1 MTYISTR
8 NLRTLAI
15 SSLALIVLLILACG
29 TAGQPAQPVQQAEP
43 QVIEKEVVK
52 EVEVTREVQVQV
64 ETEKIVEVEKVVEKE
79 VPIEKVV
86 FATPVAGVYQT
97 ERPEW
102 VSIGADHHY
111 NGDFVFVHRAN
122 PGFLDVHYGA
132 SSTTTLLPSGP
143 RFNQLLMYNP
153 REPKEIVGDLAQ
165 SWEIKDGG
173 KNFVFRLHDA
183 NWHDG
188 TPVTADD
195 IVWSLNRMAQPDVTR
210 GRVTAIR
217 TFYEH
222 GSAVAVDDKTV
233 LMPLKFPSSTAL
245 GWLAVDYYK
254 IYPQALESV
263 SQDDFNCCFK
273 NTFGSGP
280 WKFRSWKKGD
290 SYEFDRNN
298 DYFKDPM
305 PYADGM
311 KVFIITDYARRLA
324 TLKTQQ
330 VMGRY
335 NMGGILLADVEQVQK
350 ETGGKMRVLKGGAA
364 GVYGFWFHWNR
375 PPLDDPKVRKAI
387 YLALDRHEIAEI
399 SQGGAAL
406 TGNFFPPGYALSEE
420 EVMALPGFRVSA
432 EGLKHPDDLVEAKR
446 LLAEAGYPDGFKL
459 TYNVDQSKF
468 SRTNSELMADQLKKN
483 LNIDVELQVADRA
496 TFYAQLRDGTHDFSQ
511 IGTGLYFKEPETVLA
526 QWYFLDTLRNPHNWS
541 HPRVTEL
548 MDLQGKELDSEVRRE
563 YFREMAE
570 ILNEGEGH
578 WVPLYW
584 TASSGIIDYRMQNM
598 RPPYHPHTIWT
609 WEHVWWDPDAELLG
623 PDAPP
628 IE

>member
-1 MTYISTR
+1 MTYMRTR
-8 NLRTLAI
+8 NLRALAI
-15 SSLALIVLLILACG
+15 TSLTLVVLLIIACG
-29 TAGQPAQPVQQAEP
+29 TAGQPVQQAEP
-43 QVIEKEVVK
+43 RVVEKEVVK
-52 EVEVTREVQVQV
+52 EVEVTREVQVEV
-64 ETEKIVEVEKVVEKE
+64 EKEKIVEVEKVVEKE

-86 FATPVAGVYQT
+86 FATPVAGVHQT
-97 ERPEW
+97 ERPDW

-132 SSTTTLLPSGP
+132 SLTTTLLPSGP

-153 REPKEIVGDLAQ
+153 REPKEIIGDLAQ

-173 KNFVFRLHDA
+173 KNFLFRLNDA

-188 TPVTADD
+188 TPVTAED

-217 TFYEH
+217 SFYEYQT
-222 GSAVAVDDKTV
+222 AVAVDDKTV

-254 IYPQALESV
+254 MYPKALESV

-290 SYEFDRNN
+290 SYEYDRND

-335 NMGGILLADVEQVQK
+335 GLGGILLADAEQVQR
-350 ETGGKMRVLKGGAA
+350 ETGGKMRVLKGGASA
-364 GVYGFWFHWNR
+364 VYGFWFHWNR
-375 PPLDDPKVRKAI
+375 PPLDDPRVRKAI
-387 YLALDRHEIAEI
+387 YLAVDRHEIAEI
-399 SQGGAAL
+399 SQGGSAL
-406 TGNFFPPGYALSEE
+406 VGNFFPPGYALSEE
-420 EVMALPGFRVSA
+420 EVLSLPGFRVSA
-432 EGLKHPDDLVEAKR
+432 EGGTHPDDLMEAKR
-446 LLAEAGYPDGFKL
+446 LLTEAGYPDGFKL
-459 TYNVDQSKF
+459 TYNVDQAKF
-468 SRTNSELMADQLKKN
+468 SRTDSELLADQLREK
-483 LNIDVELQVADRA
+483 LNIDVELQVSDRA
-496 TFYAQLRDGTHDFSQ
+496 TFYAQLRDGTHDLST

-526 QWYFLDTLRNPHNWS
+526 QWFFQDTLRNPHNWS
-541 HPRVTEL
+541 HPRFAEL
-548 MDLQGKELDSEVRRE
+548 MELQGKELDSEVRRE

-570 ILNEGEGH
+570 ILNEGESH
-578 WVPLYW
+578 YVPLYW
-584 TASSGIIDYRMQNM
+584 TAASSIIDYRLQNF
-598 RPPYHPHTIWT
+598 RPPYHSQTIWT
-609 WEHVWWDPDAELLG
+609 WEHAWWDPDAELLG

-628 IE
+628 IQ